1 MLVAYVSWSGGSR
14 AAAQEVLVRSASE
27 QLEQLGNGEK
37 RRFLLDVSQDEFG
50 ITRI

>member
-14 AAAQEVLVRSASE
+14 APAQEAWARSASE
-27 QLEQLGNGEK
+27 ELEELGNGGK